1 MNHFR
6 IWYGKNYADSGVMVD
21 GKILENVTH
30 VEVTFDVNER
40 PVVVLT
46 VLPESVEV
54 EGEAKVKKDG

>member
-1 MNHFR
+1 M
-6 IWYGKNYADSGVMVD
+6 GVMVD

-30 VEVTFDVNER
+30 VEVTFNVNER